1 MGNKDVGIDKQ
12 QSSASKS
19 IHFEYK
25 FEILSMKNTRRI
37 VGYGILCVAYIRIHI
52 IIHVFHR
59 KISIQYTHILRIYYI
74 NLHHPILRIY
84 YAMILLVMI
93 QLLCSIKKSM
103 LLLLTKQRLLKDS
116 SAVKLLVQQPPK
128 RSKIVGL
135 VGKYGGNIIDKP
147 TWKHCSA
154 SIVGVATLVF
164 PQMVV
169 PQQLDGF

>member
-1 MGNKDVGIDKQ
+1 MGIDKQ

-19 IHFEYK
+19 IHVEYK

-37 VGYGILCVAYIRIHI
+37 VGYGILCVAYIRIDNIYIYKHNYIYTYTHIHI

-93 QLLCSIKKSM
+93 
-103 LLLLTKQRLLKDS
+103 
-116 SAVKLLVQQPPK
+116 
-128 RSKIVGL
+128 
-135 VGKYGGNIIDKP
+135 
-147 TWKHCSA
+147 
-154 SIVGVATLVF
+154 
-164 PQMVV
+164 
-169 PQQLDGF
+169 